1 MPNADGA
8 AQQRPE
14 ADADLAS
21 LDPRCLGLVRWADRR
36 STVKRRLPVSIEGGS
51 FMSTKL
57 FRVILPVASIEMAA
71 VFYEKVFGVTGARV
85 SGGRHY
91 FQCGGTILACFSPR
105 EDGDAFDLP
114 PNPDHLY
121 FSVDDL
127 DATFGRCKLAGCK
140 RVDDQIKTRP
150 WGERS
155 FYAEDPFGNKICF
168 VDEDTVFTG

>member
-1 MPNADGA
+1 
-8 AQQRPE
+8 
-14 ADADLAS
+14 
-21 LDPRCLGLVRWADRR
+21 
-36 STVKRRLPVSIEGGS
+36 
-51 FMSTKL
+51 MSTKL
-57 FRVILPVASIEMAA
+57 FRVILPVASIETAA
-71 VFYEKVFGVTGARV
+71 VFYENVLGVSGARV

-105 EDGDAFDLP
+105 EDGDGFDLP

-127 DATFGRCKLAGCK
+127 DAAFRRCQGAGCK
-140 RVDDQIKTRP
+140 RLDDRIQTRP

-168 VDEDTVFTG
+168 VDEATVFSG